1 MQTIYYTTASFIR
14 HTGNVV
20 DLEDYRRKLALTQE
34 GSLAP
39 QLEELEPAEWEE
51 ESPAPAHR
59 RKQLAARPA
68 RPAAGLPCQP
78 VCYPDDGGLYSAG
91 AGFLAGCPK
100 QFSGRADEH
109 G

>member
-39 QLEELEPAEWEE
+39 RLEESEPAEEESEPAEWEE
-51 ESPAPAHR
+51 ESTAPAHR
-59 RKQLAARPA
+59 RNSSLRARRALRLDCVASLCVILMTAAFTLRV
-68 RPAAGLPCQP
+68 L
-78 VCYPDDGGLYSAG
+78 V
-91 AGFLAGCPK
+91 F
-100 QFSGRADEH
+100 
-109 G
+109 

>member
-39 QLEELEPAEWEE
+39 RLEESEPAEWEE
-51 ESPAPAHR
+51 ESTAPAHR
-59 RKQLAARPA
+59 RNSSLRARRALRLDCVASLCVILMTAAFTLRV
-68 RPAAGLPCQP
+68 L
-78 VCYPDDGGLYSAG
+78 L
-91 AGFLAGCPK
+91 F
-100 QFSGRADEH
+100 
-109 G
+109 